1 VQMVAAEH
9 NPNAMSHPVSWAPSL
24 IKAKSEVPHIK
35 NHTATLV
42 GSKVYVFG
50 GYDNKKNHNNIHLLD
65 CTTYEWDMLRSV
77 RGHYDERVRKTRKP
91 EGRNGHTCTLA
102 DGQLWIIGGWL
113 GQGPHAAKDMWVF
126 DISRS
131 QWTQPETYGKS
142 PGPCNMHTTEYI
154 KHLGELF
161 VFRGG
166 DGREYM
172 NDLHSFNI
180 KKYLW
185 THLAPKG
192 RLPLKRA
199 NHASCVVDDKM
210 FIFGGWDGQKRLN
223 DIHVLDTRLF
233 PPSWSTPTSHGEPP
247 SPRAGMTLTNVQG
260 KIFLFGGSGP
270 QNKCYDDLQVYD
282 PSTFTWL
289 KVASIDDGNRSGSGG
304 SVHGGDLGLNRIRDQ
319 LEDKRTNDVDG
330 ADVSGAPMNM
340 VGAYGEGNPN
350 AEPSGADITV
360 LRKGPAERAGHTA
373 TLIGRK
379 LLIYG
384 GSQNLRPNYYN
395 DFFELDTD
403 PPPAVV
409 VSKSSSVQL
418 FQSSLSRFMNK
429 KTFSDITFIVQG
441 RPVYAHRLVLC
452 LMSERFR
459 GMFNAGFREENER
472 EIMINDISYDA
483 FMLMMEYLYTGIPPD
498 LVVVT
503 GKKFRALAGKEA
515 AGIFEPVATN
525 LGGEDGDDEVNVESD
540 DSEIDDEDSDI
551 EDLDDLDDVANEAER
566 RELNN
571 NAPLV
576 DAQRGA
582 FAEMKINNT
591 NLVLIAELM
600 EVADRYMLDH
610 LKQTCEKSLQQAIT
624 FETVDALYLEA
635 ERCNAPQLKSICE
648 HFKRNYHENEE
659 ALLTE

>member
-1 VQMVAAEH
+1 
-9 NPNAMSHPVSWAPSL
+9 
-24 IKAKSEVPHIK
+24 
-35 NHTATLV
+35 
-42 GSKVYVFG
+42 
-50 GYDNKKNHNNIHLLD
+50 
-65 CTTYEWDMLRSV
+65 
-77 RGHYDERVRKTRKP
+77 
-91 EGRNGHTCTLA
+91 
-102 DGQLWIIGGWL
+102 
-113 GQGPHAAKDMWVF
+113 
-126 DISRS
+126 
-131 QWTQPETYGKS
+131 
-142 PGPCNMHTTEYI
+142 
-154 KHLGELF
+154 
-161 VFRGG
+161 
-166 DGREYM
+166 
-172 NDLHSFNI
+172 
-180 KKYLW
+180 
-185 THLAPKG
+185 
-192 RLPLKRA
+192 
-199 NHASCVVDDKM
+199 
-210 FIFGGWDGQKRLN
+210 
-223 DIHVLDTRLF
+223 
-233 PPSWSTPTSHGEPP
+233 
-247 SPRAGMTLTNVQG
+247 
-260 KIFLFGGSGP
+260 
-270 QNKCYDDLQVYD
+270 
-282 PSTFTWL
+282 
-289 KVASIDDGNRSGSGG
+289 
-304 SVHGGDLGLNRIRDQ
+304 
-319 LEDKRTNDVDG
+319 
-330 ADVSGAPMNM
+330 
-340 VGAYGEGNPN
+340 
-350 AEPSGADITV
+350 
-360 LRKGPAERAGHTA
+360 
-373 TLIGRK
+373 
-379 LLIYG
+379 
-384 GSQNLRPNYYN
+384 
-395 DFFELDTD
+395 
-403 PPPAVV
+403 
-409 VSKSSSVQL
+409 
-418 FQSSLSRFMNK
+418 MNK